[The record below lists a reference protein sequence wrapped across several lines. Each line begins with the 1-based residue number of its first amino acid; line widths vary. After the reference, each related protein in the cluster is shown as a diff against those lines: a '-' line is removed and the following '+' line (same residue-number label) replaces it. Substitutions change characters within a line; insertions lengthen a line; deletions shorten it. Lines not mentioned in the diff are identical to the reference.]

1 MRDDF
6 YFEIL
11 ARYLGPIKF
20 RALGDFECRNLG
32 PAKFRLLGYHVKS
45 FMPTFDLIVR
55 GGTLVRNSS
64 LETKDLGV
72 TDGKIVA
79 LEPEISG
86 SARAEIDARGLH
98 VLPGVI
104 DAHVH
109 FNEPGRTDWEGIAS
123 GSKAFA
129 AGGGTTF
136 VDMPLNSSPVTI
148 DGPSFDLKLAAMR
161 ASSLTDFALW
171 GGLVP
176 GNLENL
182 AELAAR
188 GVMGFKAFMSN
199 SGLAE
204 FDAADDLTLLEG
216 MRLAAKL
223 DLPVAVHAESDSITS
238 ALSSR
243 MRAAGRTG
251 IRDYL
256 ESRPVLAEL
265 EAISRAIL
273 LAEETGCALHIVHIS
288 SGRGV
293 ALAAQAR
300 ARGVNVTL
308 ETCPHYLAFTDDDL
322 ERLGAVL
329 KCAPP
334 VRDDLERDQLWRE
347 VLTGQVDIIGS
358 DHSPAPPKMKTSQD
372 FFAIWGGIS
381 GVQSTLAV
389 LLTEGVQARGLS
401 LELLARMLAANPA
414 ARFGFAHK
422 GKLELGFDADFSL
435 LDLTKSFKLE
445 PDDLLYRHTQSPY
458 LGKTFAGVVRR
469 TVSRGHTIF
478 LDGKTV
484 TGTRGQFVRPA

>member
-1 MRDDF
+1 MESSF
-6 YFEIL
+6 
-11 ARYLGPIKF
+11 GIKS
-20 RALGDFECRNLG
+20 A
-32 PAKFRLLGYHVKS
+32 
-45 FMPTFDLIVR
+45 MTTFDLIVR
-55 GGTLVRNSS
+55 GGIIQSNAGPVIT
-64 LETKDLGV
+64 DLGV

-79 LEPEISG
+79 LESEISG
-86 SARAEIDARGLH
+86 SAREEVDARGLH
-98 VLPGVI
+98 LLPGLI
-104 DAHVH
+104 DTHVH

-123 GSKAFA
+123 GSRAFA

-148 DGPSFDLKLAAMR
+148 DGQSFDLKLTAMR
-161 ASSLTDFALW
+161 ALSLTDFALW

-176 GNLENL
+176 GNREHLP
-182 AELAAR
+182 ELAAR
-188 GVMGFKAFMSN
+188 GVVGFKAFMSN
-199 SGLAE
+199 SGLSE

-216 MRLAAKL
+216 MRVAARL
-223 DLPVAVHAESDSITS
+223 GLPVAVHAESDSITG
-238 ALSSR
+238 ALSNR
-243 MRAAGRTG
+243 FKVAGKTG

-308 ETCPHYLAFTDDDL
+308 ETCPHYLAFTEDDL

-334 VRDDLERDQLWRE
+334 VRDRLERDQLWRE
-347 VLTGQVDIIGS
+347 VLAGQVDIIGS
-358 DHSPAPPKMKTSQD
+358 DHSPAPPEMKTSED

-401 LELLARMLAANPA
+401 LESVANMLAGNPA
-414 ARFGFAHK
+414 ERFRFAHK
-422 GKLELGFDADFSL
+422 GRLELGFDADFSII
-435 LDLTKSFKLE
+435 DLSKHFTLE
-445 PDDLLYRHTQSPY
+445 PDELLYRHTQSPY
-458 LGKTFAGVVRR
+458 LGKTFAGVVQR
-469 TVSRGHTIF
+469 TISRGHTIF
-478 LDGKTV
+478 LDGKIV
-484 TGTRGQFVRPA
+484 AEARGQFVRPA

>member
-1 MRDDF
+1 M
-6 YFEIL
+6 
-11 ARYLGPIKF
+11 
-20 RALGDFECRNLG
+20 
-32 PAKFRLLGYHVKS
+32 S
-45 FMPTFDLIVR
+45 TFDLIVR
-55 GGTLVRNSS
+55 GGTLIRNSS
-64 LETKDLGV
+64 LKITDLGV
-72 TDGKIVA
+72 SDGKIVA
-79 LEPEISG
+79 LESEISG

-123 GSKAFA
+123 GSRAFA

-148 DGPSFDLKLAAMR
+148 DGRSFDLKLTAMR

-176 GNLENL
+176 GNLEHL
-182 AELAAR
+182 PQLAAR

-199 SGLAE
+199 SGLSE

-216 MRLAAKL
+216 MRLAARL
-223 DLPVAVHAESDSITS
+223 NLPVAVHAESDSITGT
-238 ALSSR
+238 LSKR
-243 MRAAGRTG
+243 LQAAGKTS

-308 ETCPHYLAFTDDDL
+308 ETCPHYLAFSDDDL

-334 VRDDLERDQLWRE
+334 LRDGLERDQLWRE
-347 VLTGQVDIIGS
+347 VLAGQVDIIGS
-358 DHSPAPPKMKTSQD
+358 DHSPAPPEMKSQWESSGD

-389 LLTEGVQARGLS
+389 LLTEGMQARGLS
-401 LELLARMLAANPA
+401 LKSVANMLAGKPA
-414 ARFGFAHK
+414 QRFRFAHK
-422 GKLELGFDADFSL
+422 GNLELGFDADFSIV
-435 LDLTKSFKLE
+435 DLSRSFTLE
-445 PDDLLYRHTQSPY
+445 PAALLYRHTQSPY
-458 LGKTFAGVVRR
+458 LGKTFAGVVQR
-469 TVSRGHTIF
+469 TVSRGQTIF
-478 LDGKTV
+478 EDGKIV
-484 TGTRGQFVRPA
+484 AGARGQFVRPA

>member
-1 MRDDF
+1 VIFD
-6 YFEIL
+6 
-11 ARYLGPIKF
+11 IKS
-20 RALGDFECRNLG
+20 GM
-32 PAKFRLLGYHVKS
+32 S
-45 FMPTFDLIVR
+45 TFDLIVR
-55 GGTLVRNSS
+55 GGTLVTSTS
-64 LETKDLGV
+64 LEICDLAV
-72 TDGKIVA
+72 SDGKIVA
-79 LEPEISG
+79 LEPEILGTSPT
-86 SARAEIDARGLH
+86 EIDAQGLH
-98 VLPGVI
+98 ILPGVI

-123 GSKAFA
+123 GSRAFA

-136 VDMPLNSSPVTI
+136 VDMPLNSSPVTV
-148 DGPSFDLKLAAMR
+148 DGPSFDLKLAAMQ

-176 GNLENL
+176 GNLEHL
-182 AELAAR
+182 PDLAAR
-188 GVMGFKAFMSN
+188 GVVGFKAFMSN

-216 MRLAAKL
+216 MRVAAQL
-223 DLPVAVHAESDSITS
+223 GLPVAVHAESDSITN

-243 MRAAGRTG
+243 LRAAGKTG

-256 ESRPVLAEL
+256 ESRPVIAEL

-273 LAEETGCALHIVHIS
+273 MAEETGCALHIVHIS

-334 VRDDLERDQLWRE
+334 VRDRLERDHLWS
-347 VLTGQVDIIGS
+347 QVIAGEIDIIGS
-358 DHSPAPPKMKTSQD
+358 DHSPAPPAMKTSSD

-381 GVQSTLAV
+381 GVQSTLCV
-389 LLTEGVQARGLS
+389 LLSEGVQARGLP
-401 LELLARMLAANPA
+401 LELVAKMLAKKPA
-414 ARFGFAHK
+414 ERFKFAHK
-422 GKLELGFDADFSL
+422 GKLELGFDADFCL
-435 LDLTKSFKLE
+435 VDLTKSFTLE
-445 PDDLLYRHTQSPY
+445 PEALLYRHAQSPY
-458 LGKTFAGVVRR
+458 LGKKFSGVVQR
-469 TVSRGHTIF
+469 TVSRGLAVF
-478 LDGKTV
+478 QDGHIV
-484 TGTRGQFVRPA
+484 DGARGQFVRSA

>member
-1 MRDDF
+1 
-6 YFEIL
+6 
-11 ARYLGPIKF
+11 
-20 RALGDFECRNLG
+20 
-32 PAKFRLLGYHVKS
+32 
-45 FMPTFDLIVR
+45 MPTFDLIVR
-55 GGTLVRNSS
+55 GGTLVRHSS
-64 LETKDLGV
+64 LEITDLGV
-72 TDGKIVA
+72 SDGKIVA
-79 LEPEISG
+79 LGPEISG
-86 SARAEIDARGLH
+86 SAQEEIDARDLH
-98 VLPGVI
+98 ILPGVI

-123 GSKAFA
+123 GSRAFA

-148 DGPSFDLKLAAMR
+148 DGPSFDLKLAAMQ

-176 GNLENL
+176 GNLEQL
-182 AELAAR
+182 SELAAR

-199 SGLAE
+199 SGLTE

-216 MRLAAKL
+216 MQVAAKL
-223 DLPVAVHAESDSITS
+223 NLPVAVHAESDSITS

-243 MRAAGRTG
+243 LRDAGKTG

-256 ESRPVLAEL
+256 ESRPVVAEL
-265 EAISRAIL
+265 EAISRAVL

-334 VRDDLERDQLWRE
+334 VRDGLERNHLWRE
-347 VLTGQVDIIGS
+347 VLAGTMDIIGS
-358 DHSPAPPKMKTSQD
+358 DHSPAPPTMKTSSD
-372 FFAIWGGIS
+372 FFAIWGGVS

-389 LLTEGVQARGLS
+389 MLTEGVQARGLR
-401 LELLARMLAANPA
+401 LELVAKMLAAKPA
-414 ARFGFAHK
+414 ERFRFAHK
-422 GKLELGFDADFSL
+422 GKLKLGFDADFCL
-435 LDLTKSFKLE
+435 VDLSQTFTLE
-445 PDDLLYRHTQSPY
+445 PEALLYRHTQSPY
-458 LGKTFAGVVRR
+458 LGQKFTGVVRR
-469 TVSRGHTIF
+469 TVSRGQTIF
-478 LDGKTV
+478 WDGKIV
-484 TGTRGQFVRPA
+484 EGAPGQFVRPA

>member
-1 MRDDF
+1 VISSF
-6 YFEIL
+6 
-11 ARYLGPIKF
+11 GIKS
-20 RALGDFECRNLG
+20 A
-32 PAKFRLLGYHVKS
+32 
-45 FMPTFDLIVR
+45 MPTFDLIVR
-55 GGTLVRNSS
+55 GGTIVGSS
-64 LETKDLGV
+64 NLEIMDLGI

-79 LEPEISG
+79 LESEIPG
-86 SARAEIDARGLH
+86 SAREEIDARGLH
-98 VLPGVI
+98 IFPGVI

-109 FNEPGRTDWEGIAS
+109 FNEPGRTDWEGISS
-123 GSKAFA
+123 GSRSFA

-148 DGPSFDLKLAAMR
+148 DGSSFDLKLAAMQ

-176 GNLENL
+176 GNLEQL
-182 AELAAR
+182 PELAAR

-199 SGLAE
+199 SGLTQ

-216 MRLAAKL
+216 MQVAAQL
-223 DLPVAVHAESDSITS
+223 GLPVAVHAESDSITG

-243 MRAAGRTG
+243 LRAAGKTG

-256 ESRPVLAEL
+256 ASRPIVAEL

-334 VRDDLERDQLWRE
+334 VRDGLERDHLWRE
-347 VLTGQVDIIGS
+347 VLAGSVDVVGS
-358 DHSPAPPKMKTSQD
+358 DHSPAPPELKTQGVLTGD

-381 GVQSTLAV
+381 GVQSTLA
-389 LLTEGVQARGLS
+389 LMLTEGVKARGLPLES
-401 LELLARMLAANPA
+401 LAKMLAGKPA
-414 ARFGFAHK
+414 ERFGFAHK
-422 GKLELGFDADFSL
+422 GRLELGFDADFSL
-435 LDLTKSFKLE
+435 VDLNQSFTLE
-445 PDDLLYRHTQSPY
+445 PEALLYRHTQSPY
-458 LGKTFAGVVRR
+458 LGQRFTGVVRR
-469 TVSRGHTIF
+469 TVARGQTIF
-478 LDGKTV
+478 HNGQIV
-484 TGTRGQFVRPA
+484 EGARGQFVRPAMSNKQ

>member
-1 MRDDF
+1 M
-6 YFEIL
+6 
-11 ARYLGPIKF
+11 PI
-20 RALGDFECRNLG
+20 
-32 PAKFRLLGYHVKS
+32 
-45 FMPTFDLIVR
+45 FDLIVR

-64 LETKDLGV
+64 LEITDFGV
-72 TDGKIVA
+72 NDGKIVA
-79 LEPEISG
+79 LESEISG
-86 SARAEIDARGLH
+86 STREEIDARGLH

-123 GSKAFA
+123 GSRAFA

-136 VDMPLNSSPVTI
+136 VDMPLNSSPVTV
-148 DGPSFDLKLAAMR
+148 DGPSFDLKLAAMQ

-176 GNLENL
+176 GNLEHL
-182 AELAAR
+182 PELASR

-216 MRLAAKL
+216 MQVAAKL
-223 DLPVAVHAESDSITS
+223 NLPVAVHAESDSITS
-238 ALSSR
+238 ALSNR
-243 MRAAGRTG
+243 LRAAGRTG

-256 ESRPVLAEL
+256 ASRPVVAEL

-334 VRDDLERDQLWRE
+334 VRDNLERDHLWRE
-347 VLTGQVDIIGS
+347 VLAGQVDIIGS
-358 DHSPAPPKMKTSQD
+358 DHSPAPLSMKNSSD

-389 LLTEGVQARGLS
+389 LLSDGLQARGLS
-401 LELLARMLAANPA
+401 LELVVKMLAGKSAE
-414 ARFGFAHK
+414 RFRFAHK
-422 GKLELGFDADFSL
+422 GKLELGFDADFCL
-435 LDLTKSFKLE
+435 VDLSQTFTLE
-445 PDDLLYRHTQSPY
+445 SAALLYRHTQSPY
-458 LGKTFAGVVRR
+458 LGRKFAGVVRR
-469 TVSRGHTIF
+469 TVSRGQTIF
-478 LDGKTV
+478 LDRKIVEGA
-484 TGTRGQFVRPA
+484 RGQFVRPT

>member
-1 MRDDF
+1 M
-6 YFEIL
+6 L
-11 ARYLGPIKF
+11 
-20 RALGDFECRNLG
+20 
-32 PAKFRLLGYHVKS
+32 
-45 FMPTFDLIVR
+45 TFDLIVR

-64 LETKDLGV
+64 LEITDFGV
-72 TDGKIVA
+72 SNGKIVA

-86 SARAEIDARGLH
+86 GARVEIDARGLH

-123 GSKAFA
+123 GSRAFA

-148 DGPSFDLKLAAMR
+148 DGPSFDLKLKAMQ

-176 GNLENL
+176 GNLEQL
-182 AELAAR
+182 LELASR

-216 MRLAAKL
+216 MQVAAKL
-223 DLPVAVHAESDSITS
+223 SLPVAVHAESDSITG

-243 MRAAGRTG
+243 LRAAGKTG

-334 VRDDLERDQLWRE
+334 VRDALERDHLWRE
-347 VLTGQVDIIGS
+347 VLARNVDIIGS
-358 DHSPAPPKMKTSQD
+358 DHSPAPPEMKTSSD

-381 GVQSTLAV
+381 GVQSTLSV
-389 LLTEGVQARGLS
+389 LLTDGVQARGLS
-401 LELLARMLAANPA
+401 LELVAKMLAGKPA
-414 ARFGFAHK
+414 ERFRLAHK

-435 LDLTKSFKLE
+435 VDLTQSFTLE
-445 PDDLLYRHTQSPY
+445 PNALLYRHTQSPY
-458 LGKTFAGVVRR
+458 LGKTFAGLVRR
-469 TVSRGHTIF
+469 TVSRGQTIF
-478 LDGKTV
+478 LDGQLV
-484 TGTRGQFVRPA
+484 EGARGQFVRPT

>member
-1 MRDDF
+1 LHGTIFHVD
-6 YFEIL
+6 IL
-11 ARYLGPIKF
+11 VCKF
-20 RALGDFECRNLG
+20 QPSAYR
-32 PAKFRLLGYHVKS
+32 VKS
-45 FMPTFDLIVR
+45 LMPIFDLIVR
-55 GGTLVRNSS
+55 GGTVVRHSS
-64 LETKDLGV
+64 LEITDLGV
-72 TDGKIVA
+72 SDGKIVA
-79 LEPEISG
+79 LESGLFG

-98 VLPGVI
+98 VLPGLI
-104 DAHVH
+104 DSHVH
-109 FNEPGRTDWEGIAS
+109 FNEPGRSDWEGIAS
-123 GSKAFA
+123 GSRAFA
-129 AGGGTTF
+129 AGGGTMF

-148 DGPSFDLKLAAMR
+148 DGPSFDVKLAAMR
-161 ASSLTDFALW
+161 TSSLTDFALW

-176 GNLENL
+176 GNLEHL
-182 AELAAR
+182 PELASR

-216 MRLAAKL
+216 MRIAAKL

-238 ALSSR
+238 ALSNR
-243 MRAAGRTG
+243 LRAAGRTG

-256 ESRPVLAEL
+256 ESRPVVAEL

-308 ETCPHYLAFTDDDL
+308 ETCPHYLAFSENDL

-334 VRDDLERDQLWRE
+334 VRDGLEREHLWRE
-347 VLTGQVDIIGS
+347 VLAGNVDIIGS
-358 DHSPAPPKMKTSQD
+358 DHSPAPPEMKTQWESSGD

-389 LLTEGVQARGLS
+389 MLTEGVQARGLS
-401 LELLARMLAANPA
+401 LELVAKMLAAKPSE
-414 ARFGFAHK
+414 RFRFAHK

-435 LDLTKSFKLE
+435 VDLSRSFRLE
-445 PDDLLYRHTQSPY
+445 PEALLYRHTQSPY

-469 TVSRGHTIF
+469 TVSRGQTIF
-478 LDGKTV
+478 LDGQLV
-484 TGTRGQFVRPA
+484 EGAPGQFVRPA

>member
-1 MRDDF
+1 
-6 YFEIL
+6 
-11 ARYLGPIKF
+11 
-20 RALGDFECRNLG
+20 
-32 PAKFRLLGYHVKS
+32 
-45 FMPTFDLIVR
+45 MPTFDLIVR

-64 LETKDLGV
+64 LEVTDLGV
-72 TDGKIVA
+72 SEGKIVA
-79 LEPEISG
+79 FESEISA
-86 SARAEIDARGLH
+86 SSREEIDARGFH
-98 VLPGVI
+98 VFPGVI

-109 FNEPGRTDWEGIAS
+109 FNEPGRTDWEGISS
-123 GSKAFA
+123 GSRAFA

-148 DGPSFDLKLAAMR
+148 DGPSFDLKLAAMQ

-176 GNLENL
+176 GNLERL
-182 AELAAR
+182 PELAAR

-216 MRLAAKL
+216 MRVAAKL

-238 ALSSR
+238 ALSGR
-243 MRAAGRTG
+243 LRAAGKTG

-256 ESRPVLAEL
+256 ASRPVVAEL

-334 VRDDLERDQLWRE
+334 VRDGLERDHLWRE
-347 VLTGQVDIIGS
+347 VLAGGVDIIGS
-358 DHSPAPPKMKTSQD
+358 DHSPAPPAMKTSQD

-381 GVQSTLAV
+381 GVQSTLSV
-389 LLTEGVQARGLS
+389 LLTEGVKARGVS
-401 LELLARMLAANPA
+401 LALLASMLAGKPA
-414 ARFGFAHK
+414 ERFRFAHK
-422 GKLELGFDADFSL
+422 GKLELGFDADFSIV
-435 LDLTKSFKLE
+435 DLTKSFTLE
-445 PDDLLYRHTQSPY
+445 PEALLYRHTQSPY
-458 LGKTFAGVVRR
+458 LGQTFAGVVTR
-469 TVSRGHTIF
+469 TVSRGQTIF
-478 LDGKTV
+478 QDGHV
-484 TGTRGQFVRPA
+484 IEGTRGQFVRPALSKR

>member
-1 MRDDF
+1 VF
-6 YFEIL
+6 FVISSF
-11 ARYLGPIKF
+11 GIKS
-20 RALGDFECRNLG
+20 A
-32 PAKFRLLGYHVKS
+32 
-45 FMPTFDLIVR
+45 MTTFDLIVR
-55 GGTLVRNSS
+55 GGTIIGSS
-64 LETKDLGV
+64 NLEITDLGV
-72 TDGKIVA
+72 SNGKIVA
-79 LEPEISG
+79 LGPEIPG
-86 SARAEIDARGLH
+86 SAQEEIDARGLH
-98 VLPGVI
+98 IFPGLI

-109 FNEPGRTDWEGIAS
+109 FNEPGRTDWEGISS
-123 GSKAFA
+123 GSRSFA

-136 VDMPLNSSPVTI
+136 VDMPLNSSPVTV
-148 DGPSFDLKLAAMR
+148 DGPSFDLKLTAML

-176 GNLENL
+176 GNLEHL
-182 AELAAR
+182 PELAAR

-216 MRLAAKL
+216 MQVAAQL
-223 DLPVAVHAESDSITS
+223 GLPVAVHAESDSITG

-243 MRAAGRTG
+243 LRTAGKTG

-256 ESRPVLAEL
+256 ASRPVVAEL

-293 ALAAQAR
+293 AMAARAR

-308 ETCPHYLAFTDDDL
+308 ETCPHYLAFTEDDL

-334 VRDDLERDQLWRE
+334 VRSLLEHDHLWRE

-358 DHSPAPPKMKTSQD
+358 DHSPAPPSMKTSND

-381 GVQSTLAV
+381 GVQSSLSV
-389 LLTEGVQARGLS
+389 MLTEGVQARGLPLES
-401 LELLARMLAANPA
+401 LAKMLAGKPA
-414 ARFGFAHK
+414 ERFGFAHK

-435 LDLTKSFKLE
+435 VDLNRSFTLE
-445 PDDLLYRHTQSPY
+445 PNALLYRHTQSPY
-458 LGKTFAGVVRR
+458 LGQEFTGVVRQ
-469 TVSRGHTIF
+469 TVSRGQTIF
-478 LDGKTV
+478 RDGTILE
-484 TGTRGQFVRPA
+484 GARGKFVRPTMRNKQ

>member
-1 MRDDF
+1 M
-6 YFEIL
+6 L
-11 ARYLGPIKF
+11 
-20 RALGDFECRNLG
+20 
-32 PAKFRLLGYHVKS
+32 
-45 FMPTFDLIVR
+45 TFDLIVR
-55 GGTLVRNSS
+55 GGTLVTTTG
-64 LETKDLGV
+64 LESADLGIS
-72 TDGKIVA
+72 DGKTVA

-86 SARAEIDARGLH
+86 TSRVEIDARGLH

-109 FNEPGRTDWEGIAS
+109 FNEPGRTDWEGIAT
-123 GSKAFA
+123 GSRAFA

-136 VDMPLNSSPVTI
+136 VDMPLNSSPVTV

-176 GNLENL
+176 GNLDQL
-182 AELAAR
+182 PELAAR

-216 MRLAAKL
+216 MRVAAQL
-223 DLPVAVHAESDSITS
+223 GLPVAVHAESDSITG
-238 ALSSR
+238 ALSGR
-243 MRAAGRTG
+243 LRAAGKTG

-256 ESRPVLAEL
+256 ASRPVIAEL

-334 VRDDLERDQLWRE
+334 VRDRLERDHLWHE
-347 VLTGQVDIIGS
+347 VLAGQVDIIGS
-358 DHSPAPPKMKTSQD
+358 DHSPAPAEMKTSQD

-389 LLTEGVQARGLS
+389 MLSEGVKARVLP
-401 LELLARMLAANPA
+401 LELVTKMLASKPA
-414 ARFGFAHK
+414 ERFKFAHK
-422 GKLELGFDADFSL
+422 GKLELGFDADFCL
-435 LDLTKSFKLE
+435 VDLSRSFTLE
-445 PDDLLYRHTQSPY
+445 PEALLYRHLQSPY
-458 LGKTFAGVVRR
+458 LGQKFTGVIQR
-469 TVSRGHTIF
+469 TVSRGQTTF
-478 LDGKTV
+478 LDGQIV
-484 TGTRGQFVRPA
+484 EGARGQFVRPQA

>member
-1 MRDDF
+1 V
-6 YFEIL
+6 
-11 ARYLGPIKF
+11 GF
-20 RALGDFECRNLG
+20 R
-32 PAKFRLLGYHVKS
+32 VKS
-45 FMPTFDLIVR
+45 DMPTFDLIVR
-55 GGTLVRNSS
+55 GGTLVKTTN
-64 LETKDLGV
+64 LETVDLGV
-72 TDGKIVA
+72 VNGKIVA
-79 LEPEISG
+79 LEPELSG
-86 SARAEIDARGLH
+86 KAREEINARGLH

-123 GSKAFA
+123 GSRAFA

-176 GNLENL
+176 GNLEHL

-216 MRLAAKL
+216 MWVAAKL
-223 DLPVAVHAESDSITS
+223 GLPVAVHAESDAITG
-238 ALSSR
+238 ALSNR
-243 MRAAGRTG
+243 LRTAGKTS

-256 ESRPVLAEL
+256 ASRPIMAEL
-265 EAISRAIL
+265 EAISRALL

-293 ALAAQAR
+293 TLAAQAR

-308 ETCPHYLAFTDDDL
+308 ETCPHYLAFTEADL
-322 ERLGAVL
+322 EQLGAVL

-334 VRDDLERDQLWRE
+334 VRDGLERDHLWRE
-347 VLTGQVDIIGS
+347 VLAGNVDIIGS
-358 DHSPAPPKMKTSQD
+358 DHSPAPPEMKTQGELTGD

-389 LLTEGVQARGLS
+389 MLTEGVQARGLS
-401 LELLARMLAANPA
+401 LEVLVKMLATKPA
-414 ARFGFAHK
+414 ERFKFAHK

-435 LDLTKSFKLE
+435 VDLNQSFTLE
-445 PDDLLYRHTQSPY
+445 PETLLYQHTQSPY
-458 LGKTFAGVVRR
+458 LGRSFTGMLRR
-469 TVSRGHTIF
+469 TVSRGTTIY
-478 LDGKTV
+478 LDAQVLEGA
-484 TGTRGQFVRPA
+484 RGQFVRPRI

>member
-1 MRDDF
+1 MTTSGLERTDF
-6 YFEIL
+6 
-11 ARYLGPIKF
+11 
-20 RALGDFECRNLG
+20 
-32 PAKFRLLGYHVKS
+32 
-45 FMPTFDLIVR
+45 
-55 GGTLVRNSS
+55 
-64 LETKDLGV
+64 GV
-72 TDGKIVA
+72 IDGKIVA
-79 LEPEISG
+79 LEPEIAAPSQT
-86 SARAEIDARGLH
+86 EIDARGLH
-98 VLPGVI
+98 VLPGVV

-123 GSKAFA
+123 GSRAFA

-136 VDMPLNSSPVTI
+136 VDMPLNSSPVTV

-176 GNLENL
+176 GNLDAL
-182 AELAAR
+182 PELAAR

-216 MRLAAKL
+216 MRAAARL
-223 DLPVAVHAESDSITS
+223 NLPVAVHAESDGITG
-238 ALSSR
+238 ALAGR
-243 MRAAGRTG
+243 LRAAGKTG

-256 ESRPVLAEL
+256 TSRPVVAEL

-273 LAEETGCALHIVHIS
+273 LAEETGCTLHIVHIS

-334 VRDDLERDQLWRE
+334 VRDRLERDYLWS
-347 VLTGQVDIIGS
+347 QVIAGKIDLIGS
-358 DHSPAPPKMKTSQD
+358 DHSPAPPEMKTSQD

-389 LLTEGVQARGLS
+389 MLSEGVQARGLP
-401 LELLARMLAANPA
+401 LESVAKMLATKPA
-414 ARFGFAHK
+414 ERFKFAQK
-422 GKLELGFDADFSL
+422 GKLELGFDADFCL
-435 LDLTKSFKLE
+435 VDLTKSFTLE
-445 PDDLLYRHTQSPY
+445 PEALLYRHTQSPY
-458 LGKTFAGVVRR
+458 LGQKFAGVVTR
-469 TVSRGHTIF
+469 TVSRGQTVFSNGQI
-478 LDGKTV
+478 LEGARGK
-484 TGTRGQFVRPA
+484 FVRPA